1 MQIHISP
8 YTEKSKGS
16 VKQSISKL
24 LDSHNTE
31 REARD
36 AFSYH
41 FQDARSFAFQRYYNE
56 TVANREGFLS
66 TPDFFRRFKQQYALQ
81 GIDGSYL
88 DRLESE
94 KETILHL
101 IDNDELAD
109 IYFRYFAEAPL
120 QHGDKIVRKNL
131 GSFFSKLI
139 HTFVPNKYCAL
150 DNPIKKYF
158 GLGSESFFIAFIILS
173 KSYSEWASDNL
184 SLMQKIRK
192 EINCNNTGKQYSAKM
207 TDLKLLDLIF
217 WYQANAVM

>member
-66 TPDFFRRFKQQYALQ
+66 T
-81 GIDGSYL
+81 
-88 DRLESE
+88 
-94 KETILHL
+94 L
-101 IDNDELAD
+101 ISS
-109 IYFRYFAEAPL
+109 
-120 QHGDKIVRKNL
+120 G
-131 GSFFSKLI
+131 
-139 HTFVPNKYCAL
+139 
-150 DNPIKKYF
+150 
-158 GLGSESFFIAFIILS
+158 GL
-173 KSYSEWASDNL
+173 
-184 SLMQKIRK
+184 
-192 EINCNNTGKQYSAKM
+192 NNNMLYKVSMGPT
-207 TDLKLLDLIF
+207 
-217 WYQANAVM
+217 

>member
-1 MQIHISP
+1 MQIHISL
-8 YTEKSKGS
+8 YTDKSKES
-16 VKQSISKL
+16 VKQSISTL
-24 LDSHNTE
+24 LNAQNTE

-41 FQDARSFAFQRYYNE
+41 FQDTRSFAFQRYYNE

-81 GIDGSYL
+81 GIDGAYL

-94 KETILHL
+94 KETILYL
-101 IDNDELAD
+101 IDNDELAK
-109 IYFRYFAEAPL
+109 IYFKYFAEAPL
-120 QHGDKIVRKNL
+120 QHGDKIVKKNL

-139 HTFVPNKYCAL
+139 HTFLPNKYCAL

-158 GLGSESFFIAFIILS
+158 GLGIESFFIAFIIVS
-173 KSYSEWASDNL
+173 KSYCEWTKENIV
-184 SLMQKIRK
+184 LMQKIRM
-192 EINCNNTGKQYSAKM
+192 EINSNNTGKLYSAKM